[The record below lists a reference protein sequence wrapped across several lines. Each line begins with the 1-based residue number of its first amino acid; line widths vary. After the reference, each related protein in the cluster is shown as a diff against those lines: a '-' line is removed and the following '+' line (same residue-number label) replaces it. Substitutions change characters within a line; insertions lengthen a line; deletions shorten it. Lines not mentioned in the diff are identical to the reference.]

1 MKTIVSFFM
10 LIVATAC
17 IFNSPESKATPDSEV
32 NPPQATAKVQ
42 VAILLDAS
50 NSMDGLINQA
60 KSRLWNIVNTLTTLK
75 FESKTPEIEIA
86 LYMYGNDGLP
96 ASEDYIRQVTP
107 FTNNLDLIS
116 EKLFSITT
124 NGGSEYC
131 GSVINDAVKNL
142 EWGDGNSDMKLIY
155 IAGNEEFTQGAVSY
169 KESVSDALKND
180 IYVNTI
186 HCGDYH
192 EGVSGMWKDAADRG
206 EGKYFCINSDAA
218 IAYIATPYD
227 EAISEYNLKLN
238 KTYIYY
244 GSEGVYNYSNQTI
257 QDNNAQSIS
266 NENSVNRAV
275 SKSKAVYNNYAWDLV
290 DRVNEDPEYINKV
303 DNKTLPEEYQKLNT
317 VELQKEVEKMSQER
331 SDINKEIADLSKKR
345 QEYIDQKLKDDN
357 TEDDFGKAIESS
369 IIEFADLKGFEF
381 EK

>member
-1 MKTIVSFFM
+1 MKTIVSLFVLVIATTLFFNNPKT
-10 LIVATAC
+10 VS
-17 IFNSPESKATPDSEV
+17 FPESEV
-32 NPPQATAKVQ
+32 KLPTENAKVQ

-50 NSMDGLINQA
+50 NSMDGLITQA

-75 FESKTPEIEIA
+75 FNGQTPEIEIA

-124 NGGSEYC
+124 YGGSEYC
-131 GSVINDAVKNL
+131 GAVIDDATKNL
-142 EWGDGNSDMKLIY
+142 DWGDGNSDMKLIY
-155 IAGNEEFTQGAVSY
+155 IAGNEEFTQGKVNYKEAVSA
-169 KESVSDALKND
+169 ALKKG

-192 EGVSGMWKDAADRG
+192 EGVSGFWKDAADRG
-206 EGKYFCINSDAA
+206 KGKYFCINSDAT

-227 EAISEYNLKLN
+227 DAISEYNIKLN
-238 KTYIYY
+238 GTYIYY
-244 GSEGVYNYSNQTI
+244 GSDGVSNYSNQTV

-275 SKSKAVYNNYAWDLV
+275 SKSKSVYNNYSWDLV
-290 DRVNEDPEYINKV
+290 DRINDDPEYIKKV
-303 DNKTLPEEYQKLNT
+303 DNKTLPKEYQNMNAD
-317 VELQKEVEKMSQER
+317 ELQKEIYGKSEER
-331 SDINKEIADLSKKR
+331 AQINTEIADLSKQR
-345 QEYIDQKLKDDN
+345 QEYIDKKMKNDN
-357 TEDDFGKAIESS
+357 GEDDFGKAIELS
-369 IIEFADLKGFEF
+369 ILEFAQLKGFEI
-381 EK
+381 KD